1 MCPAS
6 RTKLCKT
13 SAVTAEYPRIFQ
25 WQRKVILNYFQS
37 QFDSEGAD
45 QKTQAAIIKHQIC
58 NLNKLIGVL
67 LHFEDPYSKQLMKL
81 QRMMSR

>member
-1 MCPAS
+1 MRPDS
-6 RTKLCKT
+6 YTKPYEI
-13 SAVTAEYPRIFQ
+13 SAVLAEYPRIFQ

-37 QFDSEGAD
+37 QFNSEGAD